1 MLSAL
6 QFIATLTATLFA
18 GAALYINIAEHPA
31 RMSLD
36 TKMAAMQW
44 APSYKRAAWL
54 QAPLAVVS
62 FISGVL
68 VWVINGELA
77 WLIASLLIGAVVPFT
92 FLVAMPVNR
101 KLLDPNRDLTSAETR
116 DLLDKW
122 NKLHSARTVLSLAAS
137 ALYLLSLS
145 QA

>member
-6 QFIATLTATLFA
+6 QFLSTWTATLFA

-31 RMSLD
+31 RMVLE
-36 TKMAAMQW
+36 TRMAAMQW
-44 APSYKRAAWL
+44 TSSYKRAARL

-62 FISGVL
+62 FISGAS
-68 VWVINGELA
+68 VWVISGEVA
-77 WLIASLLIGAVVPFT
+77 WLVAALLIGAVVPFT

-101 KLLDPNRDLTSAETR
+101 KLLDPNRDLTSTETR
-116 DLLDKW
+116 HLLDKW
-122 NKLHSARTVLSLAAS
+122 NKLHSVRTVLSLAAS
-137 ALYLLSLS
+137 IIYLFSVT